1 MHLNRRIKIQLALF
15 SVIAL
20 VAGAIMVFG
29 YIKIPANHFGV
40 GRYQVTIELPAAG
53 GLYES
58 GNVTYRGTEVGR
70 VTSVQLTDTGV
81 EAVLSLTSG
90 IDIPSDLDAEVHSV
104 SAIGEQYVALSPRN
118 GASPPLRDGDVIP
131 VDRASVPPDMG
142 SLIDATNRGL
152 QAIPQDNLRTAVD
165 ESFTAIGGLGPEL
178 ARIVRGSTQ
187 LAIDARTNLDPL
199 ITLIDQS
206 QPVLDSQADTSDAI
220 GQWASNLAA
229 VTDQL
234 QTEDQAVAGVLEK
247 GAPAAD
253 EGRQL
258 FERLQPTLPI
268 LLANLVS
275 VGDVA
280 VTYQPALEQL
290 LVLLPQAVSEVQAGL
305 IPNLNTKQDYKG
317 AFLDFN
323 LNVNLPPPCTTG
335 YLPAQQRRAPSL
347 EDYPDRPEGD
357 LYCRV
362 PQESSFNVRGARNLP
377 CLTVPGKRAPT
388 VKMCESDEQYVPLN
402 DGVIWKGDPNAT
414 LSGQDIPQLPESPPP
429 PPDSAPPPNAAP
441 ADPPV
446 PPIAPAHYDPAT
458 GTYIGPDGHV
468 YTQSN
473 LAATAP
479 EQQTWQE
486 MLTPPAG

>member
-20 VAGAIMVFG
+20 VAGAVMVFG
-29 YIKIPANHFGV
+29 YIKVPSQLFGV
-40 GRYQVTIELPAAG
+40 GRYTVTVELPRAG
-53 GLYES
+53 GLYAT

-118 GASPPLRDGDVIP
+118 GDSPPLRDGDVIP
-131 VDRASVPPDMG
+131 VNRASVPPEMS

-152 QAIPQDNLRTAVD
+152 QAIPQDNLRTAID

-187 LAIDARTNLDPL
+187 LAIDARNNLDPL
-199 ITLIDQS
+199 VTLIDQS

-220 GQWASNLAA
+220 GQWASSLAA

-234 QTEDQAVAGVLEK
+234 QTQDQAVAGVLEK

-362 PQESSFNVRGARNLP
+362 PQESPFNVRGARNLP

-429 PPDSAPPPNAAP
+429 PPDSAPAPNAAP
-441 ADPPV
+441 PDPPELA
-446 PPIAPAHYDPAT
+446 IAPAHYDPAT

>member
-1 MHLNRRIKIQLALF
+1 MRPRSLLVRYAAGLAF
-15 SVIAL
+15 
-20 VAGAIMVFG
+20 GAVMVFG

-40 GRYQVTIELPAAG
+40 GRYRVTIELPASG
-53 GLYES
+53 GLYQS
-58 GNVTYRGTEVGR
+58 GNVTYRGSEVGR
-70 VTSVQLTDTGV
+70 VEDVRLAGTGV
-81 EAVLSLTSG
+81 EAVLSLQSG

-118 GASPPLRDGDVIP
+118 GDSPPLRDGDVIP
-131 VDRASVPPDMG
+131 VSRTSVPPDMG

-152 QAIPQDNLRTAVD
+152 QAIPQENLKTAVD

-187 LAIDARTNLDPL
+187 LAIDARNNLDPL
-199 ITLIDQS
+199 VTLIDQS

-220 GQWASNLAA
+220 GQWAANLAV

-234 QTEDQAVAGVLEK
+234 HTQDDAVAGMLEK

-258 FERLQPTLPI
+258 FERLQPTLPL

-280 VTYQPALEQL
+280 VTYQPALEQI
-290 LVLLPQAVSEVQAGL
+290 LVLLPQAVAEVQAGL

-347 EDYPDRPEGD
+347 EDYPDRPAGD

-362 PQESSFNVRGARNLP
+362 PQDSSFNVRGARNLP
-377 CLTVPGKRAPT
+377 CQTVPGKRAPT

-414 LSGQDIPQLPESPPP
+414 LSGQGVPQLASPPPP
-429 PPDSAPPPNAAP
+429 PPDSAPPPIAAAP
-441 ADPPV
+441 
-446 PPIAPAHYDPAT
+446 YDPAT

-473 LAATAP
+473 LATTAP
-479 EQQTWQE
+479 EDQTWQQ